1 MFTTPNIIK
10 KAPTH
15 KQGNVITK
23 EGSENYPLLCNK
35 IYRFVSLKTFVLTST
50 LE

>member
-1 MFTTPNIIK
+1 MFITPNIIK

-15 KQGNVITK
+15 KHGNVITK

-35 IYRFVSLKTFVLTST
+35 IYLFVSLKTFGLTSM
-50 LE
+50 LG